1 MLKGKSILVGI
12 SGSIAAYKAAELV
25 RLLVK
30 EEAAPRVAMTSNAQR
45 FITPMTMQALS
56 GRPVLMDMFDLGS
69 ESLIG
74 HIDAAREAELVI
86 LAPAT
91 ANLIARMAAGIA
103 DDYLTTVLLATTAPV
118 LICPAM
124 NTKMYDHPI
133 TRRNLETLKSFGCY
147 ILEPCEGILA
157 CKEEGRG
164 RLADLPAIM
173 AAADRLLTPATLR
186 GKRVLVSAGPTQEY
200 FDPVRFISNPS
211 SGKMGY
217 ALAASASRRSAEV
230 FLVTGPS
237 SLDAPF
243 GVETIRV
250 TNALEMKDVVLG
262 LAERMDVIIMAA
274 AVGDYRPAHSAPQ
287 KIKKDSDELH
297 ITMIKNPDI
306 LAMLGRSKPQ
316 RQVLVGFAAET
327 EHLIENATK
336 KLTRKNLDL
345 IVANNLARPG
355 AGFQCDT
362 NEVKII
368 DREGGISE
376 IPCMMKNEV
385 AERIMDRIE
394 HLLGAR

>member
-1 MLKGKSILVGI
+1 
-12 SGSIAAYKAAELV
+12 
-25 RLLVK
+25 
-30 EEAAPRVAMTSNAQR
+30 
-45 FITPMTMQALS
+45 
-56 GRPVLMDMFDLGS
+56 
-69 ESLIG
+69 
-74 HIDAAREAELVI
+74 
-86 LAPAT
+86 
-91 ANLIARMAAGIA
+91 
-103 DDYLTTVLLATTAPV
+103 
-118 LICPAM
+118 
-124 NTKMYDHPI
+124 
-133 TRRNLETLKSFGCY
+133 
-147 ILEPCEGILA
+147 
-157 CKEEGRG
+157 
-164 RLADLPAIM
+164 M

-217 ALAASASRRSAEV
+217 SLADSASRRSAEV

-237 SLDAPF
+237 SLDVPF
-243 GVETIRV
+243 GVETIQV
-250 TNALEMKDVVLG
+250 TTALEMKDVVVG

-274 AVGDYRPAHSAPQ
+274 AVGDYRPAHAAPQ
-287 KIKKDSDELH
+287 KIKKGSDELH
-297 ITMIKNPDI
+297 ITMVKNPDI

-327 EHLIENATK
+327 EHLIENATQ

-385 AERIMDRIE
+385 ADRIMDRIE
-394 HLLGAR
+394 QLLGAR